1 MLLSYINIKINNLFR
16 VIYEQIEGKT
26 LKLLNLKPFFYILKM
41 NTKELR
47 KLLKDNGFN
56 AYTYWGKDKLI
67 NQAKINNLLPEQE
80 ELKPKEEPKPEQEEP
95 ENISWQKQKQI
106 RKKPVNVKFIDM
118 ETKEIKAFDSIY
130 KAAQYLD
137 KSPQTI
143 RHYGLKKGIWKKK
156 YQIIINEE

>member
-1 MLLSYINIKINNLFR
+1 
-16 VIYEQIEGKT
+16 
-26 LKLLNLKPFFYILKM
+26 M

-47 KLLKDNGFN
+47 KLLKENGVC

-67 NQAKINNLLPEQE
+67 DLAKINHLLPEQE
-80 ELKPKEEPKPEQEEP
+80 ELKPKEEVAEEVAEPKK
-95 ENISWQKQKQI
+95 ISWQKQKQI
-106 RKKPVNVKFIDM
+106 RNKPVNVKLIDV
-118 ETKEIKAFDSIY
+118 ETKEVKTFDSIY
-130 KAAQYLD
+130 KASQYLD

>member
-1 MLLSYINIKINNLFR
+1 
-16 VIYEQIEGKT
+16 
-26 LKLLNLKPFFYILKM
+26 M

-47 KLLKDNGFN
+47 KLLKDNGVC

-67 NQAKINNLLPEQE
+67 NLAKINHLLPEQE
-80 ELKPKEEPKPEQEEP
+80 ELKPKEEEPEEP

-106 RKKPVNVKFIDM
+106 RNKPVNVKFIDV
-118 ETKEIKAFDSIY
+118 ETKEVKAFDSIY

>member
-1 MLLSYINIKINNLFR
+1 
-16 VIYEQIEGKT
+16 
-26 LKLLNLKPFFYILKM
+26 M

-47 KLLKDNGFN
+47 KLLKDNGVC

-67 NQAKINNLLPEQE
+67 SLAKINHLLPDP
-80 ELKPKEEPKPEQEEP
+80 KKEEVPEPEPEPEEP
-95 ENISWQKQKQI
+95 ENISWQKLKQI
-106 RKKPVNVKFIDM
+106 RKKPVNVKFIDV
-118 ETKEIKAFDSIY
+118 ETKEVKAFDSIY

-156 YQIIINEE
+156 YQIIINGEE

>member
-1 MLLSYINIKINNLFR
+1 
-16 VIYEQIEGKT
+16 
-26 LKLLNLKPFFYILKM
+26 M

-47 KLLKDNGFN
+47 KLLKDNGVC

-67 NQAKINNLLPEQE
+67 SLAKINHLLPEQK
-80 ELKPKEEPKPEQEEP
+80 ELKPKEEVAEEVTEP

-106 RKKPVNVKFIDM
+106 RNKPVNVKFVDV
-118 ETKEIKAFDSIY
+118 ETKEIKTFDSIY

-143 RHYGLKKGIWKKK
+143 RHYGLRKGVWKNK
-156 YQIIINEE
+156 YQIIINEEE

>member
-1 MLLSYINIKINNLFR
+1 
-16 VIYEQIEGKT
+16 
-26 LKLLNLKPFFYILKM
+26 M

-47 KLLKDNGFN
+47 KLLKDNGVC

-67 NQAKINNLLPEQE
+67 DLAKINHLLPEQE
-80 ELKPKEEPKPEQEEP
+80 ELKPKEEVAEEVAEPKK
-95 ENISWQKQKQI
+95 ISWQKQKQI
-106 RKKPVNVKFIDM
+106 RNKPVNVKLIDV
-118 ETKEIKAFDSIY
+118 ETKEVKTFDSIY
-130 KAAQYLD
+130 KASQYLD

>member
-1 MLLSYINIKINNLFR
+1 
-16 VIYEQIEGKT
+16 
-26 LKLLNLKPFFYILKM
+26 M

-47 KLLKDNGFN
+47 KLLKDNGVC

-67 NQAKINNLLPEQE
+67 DLAKINHLLPEQ
-80 ELKPKEEPKPEQEEP
+80 KEETAEPEPEPEEP
-95 ENISWQKQKQI
+95 ENISWQKLKQI
-106 RKKPVNVKFIDM
+106 RKKPVNVKFIDV
-118 ETKEIKAFDSIY
+118 ETKEVKAFDSIY

-156 YQIIINEE
+156 YQIIINEEE

>member
-1 MLLSYINIKINNLFR
+1 
-16 VIYEQIEGKT
+16 
-26 LKLLNLKPFFYILKM
+26 M

-47 KLLKDNGFN
+47 KLLKDNEVC

-67 NQAKINNLLPEQE
+67 NLAKINHLLPEQE
-80 ELKPKEEPKPEQEEP
+80 EPKPEEVAEPETEEEPKK
-95 ENISWQKQKQI
+95 ISWQKQKQI
-106 RKKPVNVKFIDM
+106 RNKPVNVKFIDV
-118 ETKEIKAFDSIY
+118 ETKEVKAFDSIY

>member
-1 MLLSYINIKINNLFR
+1 
-16 VIYEQIEGKT
+16 
-26 LKLLNLKPFFYILKM
+26 M

-47 KLLKDNGFN
+47 KLLKDNGVC

-67 NQAKINNLLPEQE
+67 SLAKINHLLPE
-80 ELKPKEEPKPEQEEP
+80 PKEEVTEEAAEEVEEP
-95 ENISWQKQKQI
+95 ENISWQKLKQI
-106 RKKPVNVKFIDM
+106 RKKPANVKFIDV
-118 ETKEIKAFDSIY
+118 ETKEVKVFDSIY

-156 YQIIINEE
+156 CQIIINEEE

>member
-1 MLLSYINIKINNLFR
+1 
-16 VIYEQIEGKT
+16 
-26 LKLLNLKPFFYILKM
+26 M

-47 KLLKDNGFN
+47 KLLKDNGVC

-67 NQAKINNLLPEQE
+67 DLAKINHLLPE
-80 ELKPKEEPKPEQEEP
+80 PKEEVTEPEPEPEEP
-95 ENISWQKQKQI
+95 KKISWQKEKQI
-106 RKKPVNVKFIDM
+106 RTKPVNVKLIDV
-118 ETKEIKAFDSIY
+118 ETKEIKTFDSIY

-156 YQIIINEE
+156 YQIIINEEE